1 MRRIIIVVCAAAW
14 AASAYAGIGSVIST
28 FYMGYSTYR
37 VWWYGIYRDP
47 SLVYCLYNQ
56 YNITFVPRWTPSGS
70 LVNWDKHPIYPA
82 PEIKYGEADHCHL
95 GPGYFAFIGDMTLWC
110 IDLNYRLTPV
120 ASFPVRSP
128 REPWEAYNLMW
139 DGQYYYV
146 NCWSDY
152 GVFNRYTPA
161 GALVGTWAAAGW
173 PSGVSAGGVAFSRT
187 FNNASGQYL
196 LAVSGGDRI
205 YAFNM
210 AGGALLGS
218 WRIPPATRGHR
229 GAVCGDAYPSSYGAA
244 LWVHYNFGT
253 GDRPTS
259 WAYQIDINARG
270 AASVL
275 PASLGKVKAL
285 YR

>member
-1 MRRIIIVVCAAAW
+1 MRKIIIIFCAAAL
-14 AASAYAGIGSVIST
+14 AACAYARVGSVIST
-28 FYMGYSTYR
+28 FYIGYSTYR
-37 VWWYGIYRDP
+37 VWHFGIYRDS
-47 SLVYCLYNQ
+47 SLVYNLYDQ
-56 YNITFVPRWTPSGS
+56 YGDTHICRFTPSGS
-70 LVNWDKHPIYPA
+70 LVNWHQTIWPPHLY
-82 PEIKYGEADHCHL
+82 KYGAADHCHL
-95 GPGYFAFIGDMTLWC
+95 GAGYFAYLGDGFLWC
-110 IDLNYRLTPV
+110 IDLNYRYLPV
-120 ASFPVRSP
+120 ASFPARSP
-128 REPWEAYNLMW
+128 KEPWPQNLMW
-139 DGQYYYV
+139 DGRYYYV
-146 NCWSDY
+146 NCYSDY

-173 PSGVSAGGVAFSRT
+173 PTGVSAGGVAFSRT

-196 LAVSGGDRI
+196 LAVSGDDRI

-275 PASLGKVKAL
+275 PASLGKVKAI